1 MQKWKLKEDNMAVY
15 TMKEAKPAPSTSKG
29 VVFWMRENLFSD
41 IHNSLLTLLGIYFI
55 YATIPPLLDWMI
67 FDATWSGTKEEVV
80 KEGARWIFIIEKFD
94 QFMYGFYPESLH
106 WRPNLVAILSL
117 VFVFLVPRLSS
128 IKVKFVI
135 MILYPFVCFFLIRG
149 GLGLEI
155 VGTEKWG
162 GLMLTILV
170 AAVGI
175 IASFPIGILLAL
187 GRQSDNMPVV
197 KTLCVGFIEFIRG
210 VPLITILFMASVVLP
225 LFFSDGLE
233 FDKLLRALIGITLF
247 QAAYIAEVI
256 RGGLQAIPK
265 GQYEASE
272 SLGLTYWQGMILII
286 LPQAL
291 KISIPNLVG
300 SFISLFKDTTL
311 VLIIGLFDILAMV
324 TLTNSDTSW
333 LGFEI
338 EGYVFVT
345 IIYWVFCFSMS
356 QYSRVIERRYNTDH

>member
-1 MQKWKLKEDNMAVY
+1 MAIY
-15 TMKEAKPAPSTSKG
+15 DLKEAKPAPINNHG
-29 VVFWMRENLFSD
+29 VIHWLRENLFLD
-41 IHNSLLTLLGIYFI
+41 VKNSLLSLFCIYFLYLI
-55 YATIPPLLDWMI
+55 IPPALDWL
-67 FDATWSGTKEEVV
+67 FFSATWSGTPDEIVND
-80 KEGARWIFIIEKFD
+80 GARWIFIIEKFD
-94 QFMYGFYPESLH
+94 QFIYGFYPEHLH
-106 WRPNLVAILSL
+106 WRPLFVAALTVAFIASVKLLKNMKLKIAIIL
-117 VFVFLVPRLSS
+117 
-128 IKVKFVI
+128 
-135 MILYPFVCFFLIRG
+135 LYPLLSIIFIHG
-149 GLGLEI
+149 GWFGLET
-155 VGTEKWG
+155 VETNKWG
-162 GLMLTILV
+162 GLMLTVIV

-187 GRQSDNMPVV
+187 GRQSDMPIV
-197 KTLCVGFIEFIRG
+197 KTLCVGFIEFVRG

-225 LFFSDGLE
+225 LFFHDGID

-247 QAAYIAEVI
+247 QAAYIAEVV

-272 SLGLTYWQGMILII
+272 SLGLSYWQGMIFII

-324 TLTNSDTSW
+324 TLTNSDSNW
-333 LGFEI
+333 LGYEV

-345 IIYWVFCFSMS
+345 FIYWVCCFSMS
-356 QYSRVIERRYNTDH
+356 QYSKSVERRFNTELK

>member
-1 MQKWKLKEDNMAVY
+1 MQKWQSKEDNMAVY
-15 TMKEAKPAPSTSKG
+15 TFKEAKAAPSTSKG

-41 IHNSLLTLLGIYFI
+41 IKNSLLTLLGIYI
-55 YATIPPLLDWMI
+55 VYSTIPPLLDWMI
-67 FDATWSGTKEEVV
+67 FDATWSGSKEEVV

-94 QFMYGFYPESLH
+94 QFIYGFYPEALH
-106 WRPNLVAILSL
+106 WRPNLVAFITIA
-117 VFVFLVPRLSS
+117 FLVSMKYLSS
-128 IKVKFVI
+128 IKLKALLILIFPFICFV
-135 MILYPFVCFFLIRG
+135 LISG
-149 GLGLEI
+149 GWFGLE
-155 VGTEKWG
+155 VVETEKWG

-175 IASFPIGILLAL
+175 IASFPIGIVLAL
-187 GRQSDNMPVV
+187 GRQSDMPIL

-225 LFFSDGLE
+225 LFFSDGID

-247 QAAYIAEVI
+247 QAAYIAEVV
-256 RGGLQAIPK
+256 RGGLQAIPR

-272 SLGLTYWQGMILII
+272 SLGLGYWQGMILII

-311 VLIIGLFDILAMV
+311 ILIIGLFDVLAMV
-324 TLTNSDTSW
+324 TLTNSDTNW
-333 LGFEI
+333 LGFEV

-345 IIYWVFCFSMS
+345 MIYWVFCFSMS
-356 QYSRVIERRYNTDH
+356 QYSKYIERKFNTEH

>member
-1 MQKWKLKEDNMAVY
+1 MAIY
-15 TMKEAKPAPSTSKG
+15 DIKEAKPAPINNRG
-29 VVFWMRENLFSD
+29 IIFWLRKNLFSD
-41 IHNSLLTLLGIYFI
+41 IKNSLLSVFCIYFL
-55 YATIPPLLDWMI
+55 YLTVPPALDWL
-67 FDATWSGTKEEVV
+67 FFSATWSGSQEDIVND
-80 KEGARWIFIIEKFD
+80 GARWIFIIEKFD
-94 QFMYGFYPESLH
+94 QFIYGFYPEALH
-106 WRPNLVAILSL
+106 WRPLFVAALTVAFIASVKLLKNIKLKIIIIL
-117 VFVFLVPRLSS
+117 
-128 IKVKFVI
+128 
-135 MILYPFVCFFLIRG
+135 LYPFVSIVFIHG
-149 GLGLEI
+149 GLFGLET
-155 VGTEKWG
+155 VETNKWG
-162 GLMLTILV
+162 GLMLTVIV

-187 GRQSDNMPVV
+187 GRQSDMPIV
-197 KTLCVGFIEFIRG
+197 KTLCVGFIEFVRG

-225 LFFSDGLE
+225 LFFHDGID

-247 QAAYIAEVI
+247 QAAYIAEVV

-272 SLGLTYWQGMILII
+272 SLGLSYWQGMILII

-324 TLTNSDTSW
+324 TLTNSDSNW
-333 LGFEI
+333 LGYEV

-345 IIYWVFCFSMS
+345 FIYWVFCFSMS
-356 QYSRVIERRYNTDH
+356 QYSKSVERRFNTELK

>member
-1 MQKWKLKEDNMAVY
+1 MAVY
-15 TMKEAKPAPSTSKG
+15 TFKEAKAAPSTSKG
-29 VVFWMRENLFSD
+29 VLFWLRENLFSD
-41 IHNSLLTLLGIYFI
+41 IKDSLLTLLGIYII
-55 YATIPPLLDWMI
+55 YSTLPPLLDWMI

-94 QFMYGFYPESLH
+94 QFIYGFYPEALH
-106 WRPNLVAILSL
+106 WRPNLVAFLSIA
-117 VFVFLVPRLSS
+117 FLLAMNFMTNL
-128 IKVKFVI
+128 KVKIALMLTYPVICFV
-135 MILYPFVCFFLIRG
+135 LIHG
-149 GLGLEI
+149 GWFGLE
-155 VGTEKWG
+155 VVPTEQWG

-175 IASFPIGILLAL
+175 IASFPIGIVLAL
-187 GRQSDNMPVV
+187 GRQSDMPIL
-197 KTLCVGFIEFIRG
+197 KTLCVGFIEFVRG

-225 LFFSDGLE
+225 LFFSDGID

-265 GQYEASE
+265 GQYEAAD
-272 SLGLTYWQGMILII
+272 SLGLSYWQSMILIV

-311 VLIIGLFDILAMV
+311 VLIIGLFDVLAMV
-324 TLTNSDTSW
+324 TLTNSDTNW
-333 LGFEI
+333 LGFEV

-345 IIYWVFCFSMS
+345 IIYWLFCFSMS
-356 QYSRVIERRYNTDH
+356 QYSKSVERKYNTEH

>member
-1 MQKWKLKEDNMAVY
+1 MATY
-15 TMKEAKPAPSTSKG
+15 TMKEAKPAPSGSKG
-29 VVFWMRENLFSD
+29 IIFWLKTNLFSD
-41 IHNSLLTLLGIYFI
+41 VRNSLLSLVGLYLIYL
-55 YATIPPLLDWMI
+55 TIPSLLNWMI
-67 FDATWSGTKEEVV
+67 FDATWSGTQDEVV
-80 KEGARWIFIIEKFD
+80 NSGARWIFIIEKFD
-94 QFMYGFYPESLH
+94 QFIYGFYPESLH
-106 WRPNLVAILSL
+106 WRPNLVAVLC
-117 VFVFLVPRLSS
+117 VAFLMAL
-128 IKVKFVI
+128 KVLKNNKTKIVI
-135 MILYPFVCFFLIRG
+135 MLLFPFVCFILISG
-149 GLGLEI
+149 GWFGLET
-155 VGTEKWG
+155 VETEKWG

-175 IASFPIGILLAL
+175 IASFPIGIVLAL
-187 GRQSDNMPVV
+187 GRQSDMPILR
-197 KTLCVGFIEFIRG
+197 TLCIGFIEFVRG

-225 LFFSDGLE
+225 LFFHDGIE

-247 QAAYIAEVI
+247 QAAYIAEVV

-272 SLGLTYWQGMILII
+272 ALGLSYWQGMILII

-324 TLTNSDTSW
+324 TLTNSDTNW
-333 LGFEI
+333 LGYEV

-345 IIYWVFCFSMS
+345 LIYWVCCFTMS
-356 QYSRVIERRYNTDH
+356 QYSKSIERKFNTEH